1 MASYVRRHD
10 PSDRDHLLKELR
22 AAGTDPR
29 AGEHPLVSN
38 LRKLVPF
45 EHFTFSGLDL
55 DGFRVGRGAHLAT
68 NMPERFLRGYLTQG
82 CIDIDPLM
90 RRITEADPLALW
102 DAVSEQELR
111 DPAARPLNDLLRDCE
126 IADRAGLSFWRD
138 GRAFGFAVFTR
149 ERGFSES
156 ELATLTAFAGPI
168 HDVFARQAM
177 ERLNATLAISSGELR
192 CLEWAAKG
200 LTSEEIARETRY
212 SPDTVTTYLKSATR
226 KLGASNRTQAVAEAL
241 RRRIIH

>member
-1 MASYVRRHD
+1 MASYVRRYD
-10 PSDRDHLLKELR
+10 LSDQDRLLKELR
-22 AAGTDPR
+22 EKDGR
-29 AGEHPLVSN
+29 SIGEHPLVSG

-68 NMPERFLRGYLTQG
+68 NLPERFLRGYLAQR
-82 CIDIDPLM
+82 CIGIDPLM
-90 RRITEADPLALW
+90 KRSTEADPLAVW
-102 DAVSEQELR
+102 DAVSEQELQ
-111 DPAARPLNDLLRDCE
+111 DPAVRPLNDLLRDCE

-138 GRAFGFAVFTR
+138 GRAFGVAVFTR
-149 ERGFSES
+149 ERGFSDS
-156 ELATLTAFAGPI
+156 ELATLAAFAGPI
-168 HDVFARQAM
+168 HDVFAQRAM
-177 ERLNATLAISSGELR
+177 ERLNAMLAISPGEMR

-226 KLGASNRTQAVAEAL
+226 KLRASNRTQAVAEAL

>member
-10 PSDRDHLLKELR
+10 HSDRDRLLKELR
-22 AAGTDPR
+22 SVGSGSAR
-29 AGEHPLVSN
+29 GEHPLVSN
-38 LRKLVPF
+38 LRKLVAF

-68 NMPERFLRGYLTQG
+68 NMPERFLRGYLSRA
-82 CIDIDPLM
+82 CIDVDPLM
-90 RRITEADPLALW
+90 RRSTEASPLAVW
-102 DAVSEQELR
+102 DSVSEHELR
-111 DPAARPLNDLLRDCE
+111 DPAVRPLNELLRDCE

-138 GRAFGFAVFTR
+138 GRAFGVAVFTR
-149 ERGFSES
+149 PRGFTEA

-168 HDVFARQAM
+168 HDVFAQAAM
-177 ERLNATLAISSGELR
+177 EHLNGMLAISPGELR

-212 SPDTVTTYLKSATR
+212 APDTVTTYLKSAIK
-226 KLGASNRTQAVAEAL
+226 KLGASNRTQAVAEAI